1 MYIHQWFFFY
11 ILHIYFSLF
20 YFIVELHFP
29 HFPPLFSHI
38 LPTPPP
44 TFNPPPTLLSLSMGL
59 LSKFLDNCSP
69 FFPVIALPSAYSQF
83 VLYFHVSGSMLLTCL
98 FCWLGSTYRW
108 DHMVFV
114 LHLLLISLS
123 IILFSSIHAVVKGRS
138 SFFLLCSIPLCKY
151 TTVFWSTHLLGEIQ
165 LRDGNL
171 GGFQH
176 LAIINCAAMN
186 TGVHR
191 FFWIGV

>member
-1 MYIHQWFFFY
+1 MINWYLLRGDSGYISFFFFASFGVFLILFICSSISTWLGQISECWHKHLHVYTPMFFFFY

-98 FCWLGSTYRW
+98 FCY
-108 DHMVFV
+108 
-114 LHLLLISLS
+114 
-123 IILFSSIHAVVKGRS
+123 
-138 SFFLLCSIPLCKY
+138 
-151 TTVFWSTHLLGEIQ
+151 
-165 LRDGNL
+165 
-171 GGFQH
+171 
-176 LAIINCAAMN
+176 
-186 TGVHR
+186 
-191 FFWIGV
+191 